1 MKKTLITLCLAA
13 LTSAAGAGSNDAAEL
28 DQAKHATAAFGGA
41 LKSELVAAMQS
52 GGPIEAIDVCN
63 TRAMLI
69 GEEVSLEQGMTLTRV
84 SLKNRNPDNTPNEW
98 QAAVLESF
106 EARKAAGEAPGGLAW
121 HEVADTETGKE
132 FRFMKAIP
140 TGWRNSCAPG
150 SGKAGRTL
158 SRRQG
163 DRLQRRRH
171 PWRICG
177 HPTTRLKGY
186 LWERAMPAIFI
197 YSKTIKTSRAWPAP
211 TIPRLRLRL
220 LLRAQ
225 YAPAPPAFRSCAGGS
240 G

>member
-140 TGWRNSCAPG
+140 TGAICLQCHGA
-150 SGKAGRTL
+150 TL
-158 SRRQG
+158 
-163 DRLQRRRH
+163 
-171 PWRICG
+171 
-177 HPTTRLKGY
+177 
-186 LWERAMPAIFI
+186 
-197 YSKTIKTSRAWPAP
+197 
-211 TIPRLRLRL
+211 
-220 LLRAQ
+220 
-225 YAPAPPAFRSCAGGS
+225 APPVAEKLAELYPEDKATGYSEGDIRGAFVVTQQLD
-240 G
+240 